1 MRTFSPLKKLASAL
15 PSTRLSPA
23 SKHSSSS
30 CVKPGWT
37 QGRRTCPPCPATS
50 ARNNAPWPH
59 NSASV
64 IAGKPAHPMGSSAS
78 PTKLK
83 LGTKNAILRPSEEQY
98 SYFSADLAV
107 KQNNILIA
115 SIDPS
120 GPQQSRGRHV
130 RPGSDPFRSRRE
142 LDLAQG
148 DGFPCAI
155 LAHRGLDRRR
165 TRLPGHHGGA
175 LDLPMEGHRPAQ
187 CRAELPLD
195 HRRADRAAY
204 TQLEQGARL
213 DRQRRERQGT
223 AEYCDSLPRPA
234 GR

>member
-1 MRTFSPLKKLASAL
+1 MRALSPLKKLASAH
-15 PSTRLSPA
+15 PSRRLSPA
-23 SKHSSSS
+23 SKYSLSS

-37 QGRRTCPPCPATS
+37 QGRRTCLPCPATS

-59 NSASV
+59 NSASM
-64 IAGKPAHPMGSSAS
+64 IGGRSAYPMGSSAS

-83 LGTKNAILRPSEEQY
+83 LGTKKAILRLSEEQS

-115 SIDPS
+115 LIDPS
-120 GPQQSRGRHV
+120 GPQRSRGRHV
-130 RPGSDPFRSRRE
+130 RSGSDPSRARRGSRGIPIR
-142 LDLAQG
+142 DTV
-148 DGFPCAI
+148 

-175 LDLPMEGHRPAQ
+175 LDLPMEGHGPAQ

-195 HRRADRAAY
+195 HRRADRTAY

-213 DRQRRERQGT
+213 DRARRRSEGAGQHRH
-223 AEYCDSLPRPA
+223 AEPIPE
-234 GR
+234 GRAR